1 MMDDMLEERLGGGRS
16 TTGVVRI
23 GETLRRPVGPWTP
36 TIHAF
41 LRHLHASGFAAAPE
55 VFGLDDQ
62 GREILSYIPGETW
75 GDHID
80 PDEPKTE
87 LVTVR
92 PWPEATRS
100 ESALAEIGR
109 LYSDLHRA
117 ARGFR
122 PTAPIWREYELPMH
136 EGEVVCHGDA
146 GPWNVVYREGLP
158 VALIDWDGAQ
168 PNLPINDLA
177 TIAWSFVPLGPDDF
191 LHACGFTE
199 PFATARR
206 LRVLCEA
213 YGLAD
218 RLAILPALNLVK
230 QLAPMKLRYWQPI
243 PPRTGAAHLRFAA
256 RDLDWLEDNTGK
268 LRSQLV

>member
-136 EGEVVCHGDA
+136 EGEIVCHGDA

-191 LHACGFTE
+191 LHACGFT
-199 PFATARR
+199 
-206 LRVLCEA
+206 
-213 YGLAD
+213 
-218 RLAILPALNLVK
+218 